1 MPLLALCGLAHAGQP
16 IDRFRNSSE
25 ITFSQGSV
33 ESRYGNA
40 DGNVKVTLNVFIL
53 GNQVFNSPSSSAEAA
68 FTKASGTLDFSIK
81 LSDFDPTLP
90 PDTVTLLGQ
99 DLGNDAMRH
108 TANTVLPDPY
118 HLSGN
123 FNGTAFDLTV
133 SNVQVTGN
141 LLSQCSNAVV
151 PPWVNP
157 VLGKFCDVQ
166 FDDAVGANNM
176 IVAIPA
182 NVSGWVVD
190 PLFTVRSVRVD
201 VTGIQQAGQVPA
213 RVIKPTS
220 FDVRL
225 GRATAG
231 NATSL
236 GDLDSDALTVCKFL
250 VPNQQVAPI
259 NVEVNGTVANVPGYL
274 SFYSSSRMTVT
285 GVFQQTLD
293 LYDFNAGAF
302 SAVDSRTDGM
312 STDFN
317 VRKLDA
323 TGNVARCVGPNGEV
337 KARYRVKQTGPA
349 SSNAWCADHD
359 FAAWTVTP

>member
-1 MPLLALCGLAHAGQP
+1 M
-16 IDRFRNSSE
+16 
-25 ITFSQGSV
+25 TFCQGSLD
-33 ESRYGNA
+33 SRYGNA

-53 GNQVFNSPSSSAEAA
+53 GNQVFNSPSNSAEAA
-68 FTKASGTLDFSIK
+68 FTKAAGTLDFSIK

-108 TANTVLPDPY
+108 TVNTVLPGPY

-123 FNGTAFDLTV
+123 FNGTAYDLTL
-133 SNVQVTGN
+133 SNVQVTGT
-141 LLSQCSNAVV
+141 LLSQCSNNVV
-151 PPWVNP
+151 APWVNP
-157 VLGKFCDVQ
+157 VLGQFCDVQ
-166 FDDAVGANNM
+166 YDDSTGSNNT

-190 PLFTVRSVRVD
+190 PIFTVRSARVD

-213 RVIKPTS
+213 HWIKPST

-225 GRATAG
+225 GRVATGTA
-231 NATSL
+231 ASL
-236 GDLDSDALTVCKFL
+236 GNLDGDALTVCKFL

-259 NVEVNGTVANVPGYL
+259 NVEVNGSVSTVPNYL

-302 SAVDSRTDGM
+302 STVDTRTDGM
-312 STDFN
+312 STAFD

-323 TGNVARCVGPNGEV
+323 TGNVARYLGPNGEL
-337 KARYRVKQTGPA
+337 KARYRVKQTGPS

-359 FAAWTVTP
+359 FAVWTVTP